1 MAKYLPSVMPRVL
14 GVVGAGQMG
23 AGIAQV
29 AALAG
34 LEVTVADLRQS
45 ALDRCKAGI
54 LTSLARQVKKQTIT
68 EEAAN
73 TAMQH
78 IKTAQSLQVWL
89 TSFY

>member
-1 MAKYLPSVMPRVL
+1 MPRIL

-29 AALAG
+29 AAIAG

-45 ALDRCKAGI
+45 ALDKCRASI
-54 LTSLARQVKKQTIT
+54 LTSLARQVKKLTIT

-73 TAMQH
+73 LAVQR
-78 IKTAQSLQVWL
+78 IKTAQSLQVC
-89 TSFY
+89 F